1 MNSASV
7 ASPEYWG
14 YLIRP
19 DKSPSPVFEQL
30 LLGIANYIVSK
41 DGGIKQIPLL
51 LSICHLCNGLINIML
66 AAFYR
71 LVGGDYDLLFLETPR
86 ASLSF
91 IYQSL
96 GCYHTLQPEKDP
108 YSPPSTP
115 ALTPQGFVRW
125 QTVQLLLEPDE
136 HAPFLQEAVKRFDI
150 VNPVDGIGFPSLL
163 PRDALPSSPD
173 RDMVTWH
180 ERVAEKLM
188 LEAQVSQTRG
198 IGDAT
203 FTEISDSA
211 TTESSVTSSVDEN
224 SLVDAAGFSI
234 DSRFHPSSRPRTF
247 NVTKPI
253 ISQPY
258 FTRDP
263 PPWNP
268 ERRRSSLPDL
278 KSQQSR
284 AVQRENLTP
293 TATRSNH
300 NALRRPVLH
309 PRSPSTVSTSSTS
322 NSSSSSLTAS
332 SASQSPTFHPHR
344 LHRPGHERCHSA
356 HGHDTPREHS
366 NGNPVS
372 HQYGMGYF
380 PPQQATL
387 QYNRPSGTNGRG
399 SNVHWGDTYRSIEN
413 QSGGLGSKIERPT
426 PTFVDRRR
434 FPNQWPE
441 GPNDRNRNIG
451 ARRIAD
457 SSRGV
462 GGTQHVTSAR
472 NGNH

>member
-1 MNSASV
+1 MSSASV

-14 YLIRP
+14 YLIKP

-30 LLGIANYIVSK
+30 LLGIANYI
-41 DGGIKQIPLL
+41 
-51 LSICHLCNGLINIML
+51 L

-115 ALTPQGFVRW
+115 ALTPHGFVRW

-136 HAPFLQEAVKRFDI
+136 HVPFLQEAVKRFDI

-173 RDMVTWH
+173 PDMVTWH
-180 ERVAEKLM
+180 ERVADKLM
-188 LEAQVSQTRG
+188 LEAQGSQTRG

-203 FTEISDSA
+203 FTEISDST
-211 TTESSVTSSVDEN
+211 TTESSVTSSIDER
-224 SLVDAAGFSI
+224 SLVDTAGYSM
-234 DSRFHPSSRPRTF
+234 DSRFRPSSRPHTA
-247 NVTKPI
+247 NVTRPI
-253 ISQPY
+253 IPQPY
-258 FTRDP
+258 FTGDP

-278 KSQQSR
+278 KFQQSR
-284 AVQRENLTP
+284 ARHQEDLTP
-293 TATRSNH
+293 TAAHSNH
-300 NALRRPVLH
+300 NALRRPVLRH
-309 PRSPSTVSTSSTS
+309 RSPSTVSTSSTS
-322 NSSSSSLTAS
+322 DSSSSSLTAS
-332 SASQSPTFHPHR
+332 SASQSPTFHHPHH
-344 LHRPGHERCHSA
+344 LHRPDRERRHPTY
-356 HGHDTPREHS
+356 GPDTPREYSSS
-366 NGNPVS
+366 NPIS
-372 HQYGMGYF
+372 HQPGTDYF
-380 PPQQATL
+380 PP

-399 SNVHWGDTYRSIEN
+399 LNVHWGDMYRSVET
-413 QSGGLGSKIERPT
+413 QTGGLGSKTERQAPA
-426 PTFVDRRR
+426 FVDNRR
-434 FPNQWPE
+434 FPNQWSE
-441 GPNDRNRNIG
+441 GLNDRSRNVG

-462 GGTQHVTSAR
+462 GGTQYATTTR